1 MQELY
6 KRQGIISEI
15 EERGTGNKNW
25 KHMII
30 KKEIMKRNMRVNR
43 ELRIIKMKKVRRIKE
58 EIADACMVDTNNEE
72 EVGIGM

>member
-1 MQELY
+1 
-6 KRQGIISEI
+6 
-15 EERGTGNKNW
+15 
-25 KHMII
+25 
-30 KKEIMKRNMRVNR
+30 MKRNMRVNR